1 MNMSHAVAL
10 MSGMFS
16 FFSPCIL
23 PIIPSYL
30 VFISGITFYDYNEV
44 EFRKH
49 RKVVIVHTL
58 SFIFGFSFVFVSLGL
73 SSSLLGK
80 FFFSYQT
87 YIMRFGGLILMVMG
101 LHLLNIIKIPFLNQ
115 ERMVHLKQK
124 PFGLFGSFIVG
135 ATFSVGWTPCVGP
148 VLSSILIMAGTSQEM
163 AEGAYLLSLYS
174 LGLAIPFF
182 MSAIFFHKLF
192 RLLQRVHFMA
202 RYSMKVLGVILIFV
216 GILLLTDYY
225 GAVTIFVNRLF
236 A

>member
-1 MNMSHAVAL
+1 
-10 MSGMFS
+10 
-16 FFSPCIL
+16 
-23 PIIPSYL
+23 
-30 VFISGITFYDYNEV
+30 
-44 EFRKH
+44 
-49 RKVVIVHTL
+49 
-58 SFIFGFSFVFVSLGL
+58 
-73 SSSLLGK
+73 
-80 FFFSYQT
+80 
-87 YIMRFGGLILMVMG
+87 MVMG

-148 VLSSILIMAGTSQEM
+148 ILSSILIMAGTSQEM

-202 RYSMKVLGVILIFV
+202 QYSMKVLGVILIFV

-225 GAVTIFVNRLF
+225 GTVTMFVNRLF